1 MWPQPRPPLRGWKV
15 PYDGPV
21 DDTFFIGPAGA
32 APQQVPLLMVLE
44 KESPHVQFRHSGV
57 MCDTF
62 SQSTNLV
69 GISIYDLGSF
79 PQSTG
84 FLCAS
89 CTTGTGNTLCC
100 GEFGVEVLLV
110 ISQISKLLVD
120 GRAAF
125 PLSLLLLLLPWI
137 RDNNNKLRCDCSTN
151 NSALV
156 MVGYQGCTILDPGRL
171 IMSHELVVET
181 SESQAELY

>member
-1 MWPQPRPPLRGWKV
+1 MCNSGIQVSCVIRFRN
-15 PYDGPV
+15 
-21 DDTFFIGPAGA
+21 GA
-32 APQQVPLLMVLE
+32 LFLTWWA
-44 KESPHVQFRHSGV
+44 SAF
-57 MCDTF
+57 
-62 SQSTNLV
+62 
-69 GISIYDLGSF
+69 YDLGSF

-89 CTTGTGNTLCC
+89 CTTGTGNTLCR

-171 IMSHELVVET
+171 IMS
-181 SESQAELY
+181 Q